1 MWQAVSKANSHQEH
15 GQKALMSTALRTTR
29 KQPVIRRI
37 FQSPDRPTCSDTS
50 PIYFRHIPTIS
61 DDFYCYITRLM
72 RQTPPIDA
80 ICLFKQ
86 SDLIY
91 HRIAQVAPYLS
102 LSAPPRDHSL
112 ELRLYCVRQPVW
124 SRNIAIIAI
133 AQPLPK
139 IGHTA
144 TFRTYQH
151 YFRLDSDAI
160 GSIPTPTIPDMEGS
174 IGDCVPS
181 VPDTFPI
188 LRRSHRWSIRS
199 LGHVE

>member
-1 MWQAVSKANSHQEH
+1 MPVKPA
-15 GQKALMSTALRTTR
+15 R
-29 KQPVIRRI
+29 PVIRRI
-37 FQSPDRPTCSDTS
+37 FQSPDQPTCSDTS
-50 PIYFRHIPTIS
+50 PIYFQHIPTIS
-61 DDFYCYITRLM
+61 DDFHCYITRLM
-72 RQTPPIDA
+72 RQTPSIDA

-102 LSAPPRDHSL
+102 LSAPPRDHSCAL
-112 ELRLYCVRQPVW
+112 YRRIRVELRLYCVRQP
-124 SRNIAIIAI
+124 
-133 AQPLPK
+133 PLPK

-181 VPDTFPI
+181 MPDAFPI

>member
-1 MWQAVSKANSHQEH
+1 
-15 GQKALMSTALRTTR
+15 TTR
-29 KQPVIRRI
+29 KRPVILRLI
-37 FQSPDRPTCSDTS
+37 QSPDQPTCSDTF
-50 PIYFRHIPTIS
+50 PTYLRHIPTIS
-61 DDFYCYITRLM
+61 DDFYCYITRLTL
-72 RQTPPIDA
+72 QVPPIDA

-102 LSAPPRDHSL
+102 LSAPPRDHSGVL
-112 ELRLYCVRQPVW
+112 YRRIRVELRLYCVRQPVW

-133 AQPLPK
+133 AQLLPK
-139 IGHTA
+139 IDHTA
-144 TFRTYQH
+144 TFRTHQH

-181 VPDTFPI
+181 MPDAFPI
-188 LRRSHRWSIRS
+188 VPLQAKLHRSHRCSIRS